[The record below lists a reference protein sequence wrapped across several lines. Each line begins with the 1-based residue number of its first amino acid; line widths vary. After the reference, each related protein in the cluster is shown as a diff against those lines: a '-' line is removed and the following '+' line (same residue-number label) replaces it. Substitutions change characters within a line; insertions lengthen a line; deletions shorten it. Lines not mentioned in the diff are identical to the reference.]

1 MKNLLTGIMLFLLIP
16 LTSSAG
22 EYSCPAASSSG
33 TIRFDGPVLFRV
45 KGNQVVLSA
54 KKISNFQN
62 EISGD
67 LYLKLWAT
75 ASPYSGGDMK
85 GFVMGAGKV
94 GKINAGGHFQNYEV
108 TVPHSEP
115 SSGTYYFTMTL
126 TEQKKGSESIIDYMP
141 FPKAKTIGR

>member
-16 LTSSAG
+16 MTSAAG

-33 TIRFDGPVLFRV
+33 SLRFDGPVLFRV

-62 EISGD
+62 QTSGD

-75 ASPYSGGDMK
+75 PSPYSGGEMK

-94 GKINAGGHFQNYEV
+94 GKINAGGYIQDYEV
-108 TVPHSEP
+108 TSPHSKP

-126 TEQKKGSESIIDYMP
+126 TEQKKGSEAIIDYMP